1 MQVSARNNW
10 AARIRAVGKG
20 PVTTEVGLRL
30 DTGELVISTI
40 TTGSAEALGL
50 SVDGQAR
57 VLVKASNV
65 LVLAGS
71 VDNIAASA
79 RNRFDGTV
87 TAIEHGV
94 VTSIVRLRSDR
105 ETEVVASITRVSAE
119 RLGLSKG
126 MTVVAL
132 IKASDVLLMIE

>member
-1 MQVSARNNW
+1 MQISARNNW
-10 AARIRAVGKG
+10 TARVEAVDKG

-30 DTGELVISTI
+30 DSGEPMVSTI

-50 SVDGQAR
+50 SIGSEVR

-79 RNRFDGTV
+79 RNRFDGT
-87 TAIEHGV
+87 IIDLEHGV
-94 VTSIVRLRSDR
+94 VTTIVRLRSVAG
-105 ETEVVASITRVSAE
+105 TEVTASITKVSAE
-119 RLGLSKG
+119 RLGLNRG
-126 MTVVAL
+126 MATTAL